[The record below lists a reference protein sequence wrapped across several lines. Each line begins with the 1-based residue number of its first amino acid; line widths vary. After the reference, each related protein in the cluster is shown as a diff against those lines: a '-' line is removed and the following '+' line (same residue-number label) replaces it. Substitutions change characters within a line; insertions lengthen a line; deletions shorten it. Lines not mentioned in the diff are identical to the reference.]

1 MNNLKNL
8 LTKQLQVHRI
18 PKWVFVSIVTLS
30 LVGFSVAT
38 YLTVEHFRNVV
49 PPCAIGGCET
59 VLTSEYSEVFG
70 LPVSL
75 LGSLYYLLVLASVLV
90 FFDAKSEKIK
100 DLCVKGILL
109 LSFVAAVVS
118 LFYIALM
125 LFVIKA
131 ICIYCMISDTIS
143 IIMLIIMCRAVYI
156 AYDKAVVTYE

>member
-18 PKWVFVSIVTLS
+18 PKWVFVSVTILS
-30 LVGFSVAT
+30 IVGFSVAT
-38 YLTVEHFRNVV
+38 YLTVEHFRNVT

-75 LGSLYYLLVLASVLV
+75 LGSLYYLLMLASILV
-90 FFDAKSEKIK
+90 YFDVKNERVK
-100 DLCVKGILL
+100 DGSVKFMAL
-109 LSFVAAVVS
+109 LSLIAAIVS

-131 ICIYCMISDTIS
+131 ICIYCMVSDISS
-143 IIMLIIMCRAVYI
+143 IVILIILCRALYI
-156 AYDKAVVTYE
+156 AYDRGLPAYE